1 MEEVSKKFKSEVEKC
16 KKYLDDGTD
25 SSELNDLKQILD
37 RLKGKVEGKD
47 FERFRVAYDL
57 QAEFFSI
64 A

>member
-1 MEEVSKKFKSEVEKC
+1 VEKC